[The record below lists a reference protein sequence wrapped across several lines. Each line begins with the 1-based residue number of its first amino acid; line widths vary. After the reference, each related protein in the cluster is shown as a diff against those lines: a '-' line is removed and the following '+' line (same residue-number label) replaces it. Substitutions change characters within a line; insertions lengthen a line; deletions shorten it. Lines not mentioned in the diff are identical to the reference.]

1 MNEKSSAAFRCH
13 VIDAQPMKTP
23 LGFITH
29 VQHMIFMHSVML
41 TQMDNKIEYLLYLQ
55 TPNCFFAMHNYIV
68 IKDV

>member
-41 TQMDNKIEYLLYLQ
+41 AHMDNK
-55 TPNCFFAMHNYIV
+55 
-68 IKDV
+68 